1 MAFLGDEV
9 MSSDLTTALCM
20 RTPNGWWVSWRTGRL
35 VDRNGAVSAIM
46 IAESVAA
53 GVGPGHRMWTQVCH
67 WLAELGLTEAD
78 LPTGG
83 GSW

>member
-9 MSSDLTTALCM
+9 MCSDLTTALCM
-20 RTPNGWWVSWRTGRL
+20 RTPDGWWVSWLTGRL

-46 IAESVAA
+46 IAEAMAA
-53 GVGPGHRMWTQVCH
+53 GVGPGHRMWPYVCN
-67 WLAELGLTEAD
+67 WLAELGLTVAD
-78 LPTGG
+78 LPSGG